1 MKSFKMAIKL
11 QKHQHDFF
19 INDASSLS
27 INKIHLSIT
36 TNTKFQYS
44 VEIIAP
50 VFRLSKVKEELLTL
64 FVLSQLPYQAFQHV
78 LLKNITI
85 ILIHEN

>member
-1 MKSFKMAIKL
+1 MAIKL
-11 QKHQHDFF
+11 QKHQNDFF

-36 TNTKFQYS
+36 TNTKFQHS

-50 VFRLSKVKEELLTL
+50 V
-64 FVLSQLPYQAFQHV
+64 SQL
-78 LLKNITI
+78 
-85 ILIHEN
+85 

>member
-1 MKSFKMAIKL
+1 MKSLKMAIKL
-11 QKHQHDFF
+11 QKHQNDFF

-50 VFRLSKVKEELLTL
+50 VFQLSKVKEELLTL
-64 FVLSQLPYQAFQHV
+64 FVLNQLPYQAFQHV

-85 ILIHEN
+85 ILIHEI

>member
-1 MKSFKMAIKL
+1 MKSLKMAIKL
-11 QKHQHDFF
+11 QKHQNDFF

-36 TNTKFQYS
+36 TNTKFQHS

-50 VFRLSKVKEELLTL
+50 VFQLSKMKELTL
-64 FVLSQLPYQAFQHV
+64 FVLIQLPYQAFQHV

-85 ILIHEN
+85 ILIHEI